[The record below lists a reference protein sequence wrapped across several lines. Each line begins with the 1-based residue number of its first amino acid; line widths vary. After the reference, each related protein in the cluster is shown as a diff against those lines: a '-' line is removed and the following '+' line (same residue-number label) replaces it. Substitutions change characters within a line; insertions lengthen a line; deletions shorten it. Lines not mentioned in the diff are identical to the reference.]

1 MENKSNKTFRKQMEK
16 KSQTYFGLKIEDNG
30 KFDALNVAARL
41 FLCPRI
47 TPEHAIKMVDMLVKG
62 SITVEGFRERTNDFI
77 YELVSL
83 KNTPKGITSI
93 MRNKLEAWKKILK
106 APTQKEYEYIE
117 TSP

>member
-1 MENKSNKTFRKQMEK
+1 MENKSNKTVRKQMEK
-16 KSQTYFGLKIEDNG
+16 RSQTYFGLKIEDNG

-83 KNTPKGITSI
+83 KNSPTGINSI

-106 APTQKEYEYIE
+106 APTQKEYKYIE